1 MRSNVRHST
10 TGIDHHYQ
18 WLSSWTIHHS
28 PHLGQYQN
36 CNGYPHPQCL
46 GAEDFWVG
54 HEAAIGMGAPG
65 GGQCVGN
72 PQVGEWYSLPLGG
85 HCPPGVT
92 PDGKACT
99 WRASRVK
106 TIDSHCLLGHGF
118 IDHCLAGDKRAPFVS
133 AEKSYVAAFASVDPA
148 KGGCP
153 ALPGP
158 VSA

>member
-1 MRSNVRHST
+1 MSGGCLEARSCVHVWRYVPDPRTECDVRVPRVS
-10 TGIDHHYQ
+10 
-18 WLSSWTIHHS
+18 
-28 PHLGQYQN
+28 
-36 CNGYPHPQCL
+36 
-46 GAEDFWVG
+46 
-54 HEAAIGMGAPG
+54 
-65 GGQCVGN
+65 